1 MPSVHHMH
9 PEFGYL
15 CPTPRLRRDVRVAVV
30 SIVLGTVIGAGVVTL
45 RAIHDRDTETAM
57 AMTHVVHSSVDGAV
71 NEAASGAS
79 KPEAIRVDR
88 VRIESPKPDAAKP
101 ANANAANAKVESAKV
116 ESAKIESA
124 KIESTKIESTKIES
138 AKIDG
143 RNVDGG
149 KADAAKAG
157 CGDNSYLDGTCL
169 AAKPRRVRVRV
180 ATDGPAT
187 APIGRPSS
195 TNVNAPAAAKATPNV
210 AQSQATP
217 SQAAPAPGASADA
230 GASQPSAA
238 APRKPHRIAHSE
250 PRHRSDRARDGRAAP
265 NGRGMF
271 ANNAGGPFGGFFGG
285 GWPWQ

>member
-1 MPSVHHMH
+1 MH

-15 CPTPRLRRDVRVAVV
+15 CPTPRLRRDVRVVVV
-30 SIVLGTVIGAGVVTL
+30 SIALGTVIGAGVVTL

-71 NEAASGAS
+71 NEAASSAS

-88 VRIESPKPDAAKP
+88 VRIESPKPDAVKS
-101 ANANAANAKVESAKV
+101 ANANLANAKVESAKVENTKVESTKV

-124 KIESTKIESTKIES
+124 KIESTKT
-138 AKIDG
+138 DG

-169 AAKPRRVRVRV
+169 AAKPRRVRVRAV
-180 ATDGPAT
+180 TDGPAIAT

-195 TNVNAPAAAKATPNV
+195 TNVNAPAAAKVTPNV

-217 SQAAPAPGASADA
+217 SQAAQAPGASADA

-238 APRKPHRIAHSE
+238 APRKPHQIAHSE

-285 GWPWQ
+285 G